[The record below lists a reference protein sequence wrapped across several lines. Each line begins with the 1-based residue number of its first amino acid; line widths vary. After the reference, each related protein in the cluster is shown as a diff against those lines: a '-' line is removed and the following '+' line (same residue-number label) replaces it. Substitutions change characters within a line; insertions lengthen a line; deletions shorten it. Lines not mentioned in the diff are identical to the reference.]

1 MGTLESSTGELSTAA
16 ERVSRNVRTVAAGSE
31 LVAVS
36 IKDISRN
43 AHEAAS
49 VGSQA
54 VSVADATNGTVAK
67 LGVSS
72 TEIGN
77 VVKVINSIA
86 EQTNLLALNAT
97 IEASRF
103 GEAGAGFAVV
113 ASEVK
118 DLARATA
125 QATEEISSRVESIQS
140 DTSNAV
146 NAIGEIGQ
154 IISRI
159 NDYQVSIATA
169 VEDQTASTG
178 QINRNLLEASTGV
191 TQIANHITG
200 NTEHAPGRGVEHSL
214 KQLAA
219 ELQTEVNKFSV

>member
-1 MGTLESSTGELSTAA
+1 VTESIS
-16 ERVSRNVRTVAAGSE
+16 
-31 LVAVS
+31 
-36 IKDISRN
+36 DIAQN
-43 AHEAAS
+43 ANEAAS

-54 VSVADATNGTVAK
+54 VTVADATNGTVAK
-67 LGVSS
+67 LGESS

-97 IEASRF
+97 IEAARA
-103 GEAGAGFAVV
+103 GDAGAGFAIV

-118 DLARATA
+118 DLAQATA
-125 QATEEISSRVESIQS
+125 KATEEISCRVESIQL

-146 NAIGEIGQ
+146 SAIGEIGQ

-159 NDYQVSIATA
+159 NDYQLSIATA
-169 VEDQTASTG
+169 VGDQTASAG
-178 QINRNLLEASTGV
+178 EINRNLLDASAGV
-191 TQIANHITG
+191 TQIAHHIGGPTAEQA
-200 NTEHAPGRGVEHSL
+200 TGRGVQHSL

-219 ELQTEVNKFSV
+219 DLQTEVNKFSV